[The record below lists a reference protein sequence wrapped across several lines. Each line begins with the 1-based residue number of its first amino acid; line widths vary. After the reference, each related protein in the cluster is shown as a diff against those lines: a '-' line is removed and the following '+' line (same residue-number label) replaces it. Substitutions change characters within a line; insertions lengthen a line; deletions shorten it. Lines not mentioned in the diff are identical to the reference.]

1 MEEERQQKEGGECR
15 RPLSVGGDKATTDSP
30 GKSTGAPAGLAVEG
44 VEGKL
49 GSLGV
54 VVVEAVASSKESPRK

>member
-1 MEEERQQKEGGECR
+1 M
-15 RPLSVGGDKATTDSP
+15 SVGGDKATTDSP

-54 VVVEAVASSKESPRK
+54 VVVELEQMVMVVTVDPVKL

>member
-1 MEEERQQKEGGECR
+1 M
-15 RPLSVGGDKATTDSP
+15 SVGGDKATTDSP